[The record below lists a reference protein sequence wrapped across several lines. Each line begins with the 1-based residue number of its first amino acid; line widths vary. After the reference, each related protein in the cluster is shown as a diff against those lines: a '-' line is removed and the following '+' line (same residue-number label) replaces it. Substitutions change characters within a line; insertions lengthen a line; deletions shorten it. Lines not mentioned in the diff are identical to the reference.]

1 MVSYLIKSGICLAL
15 LLLFYHL
22 VLEREKMHHFNRF
35 YLLGS
40 ILFSFIAPLFVIYI
54 EAPMEL
60 IETTETSNQPFII
73 DITET
78 NYKPVDYLFYFLT
91 FSVIIS
97 SLLLIRFLNNLF
109 SILLKIRKSL
119 KIKHKKAILV
129 LVNDAITPHTFW
141 NYIFINIEEY
151 NSQKIEEELLTHE
164 LTHVTQK
171 HTFDVLLI
179 EFLKIVFWFN
189 PIFYFLKKSIQ
200 LNHEFLADTKVI
212 KNHKNISSYQYL
224 LLNKT
229 AWNNEYYLASNLN
242 YLLTKKRLLMMTKQS
257 SRSKILLK
265 KLAVIPV
272 LAGFAFLFAERV
284 EAEVPNNSYLDSKIT
299 KDSPDAIPLQRTSPQ
314 KDIKEKM
321 YLIKGDTLKETPR
334 KEYMHNMVVRKKDKN
349 GKLVTKKFYELTDEE
364 KRQLPPPPPLTLK
377 KKKVSKSLF
386 TKLKDGS
393 KYAIWINGK
402 HVKNNVLNKYNHTD
416 FASFSGSFVHNNA
429 RNKKFPQTYQYSLS
443 THAYFNTQNKKA
455 IKNYNK
461 WKKQNNGLI
470 PPPPPSPVVKKGEI
484 SNIPP
489 PPVPVSTKVK
499 KGSESSIPSP
509 HSPIIKKGDVSNIPP
524 PPHSKSKKGRAS
536 NIPPPPPPMSASEL
550 TFKYPNATFYFNGK
564 KINHRKAISITKNNK
579 ELSVWT
585 KDVNNKKVIEFAT
598 KKYMHSQKTV
608 SIDKINKLTNEQI
621 LKLPKGNTKK
631 ISYYLDNKLI
641 SLEVYNK
648 INKNNIATIHVKRDK
663 EGNNS
668 IYVTRK

>member
-78 NYKPVDYLFYFLT
+78 NYKPIDYLFYFLT

-284 EAEVPNNSYLDSKIT
+284 EAKTTKIKTHTISNKEITKATFINNDSDLVKKYLSLNKSYENLRNKKPHYIKSSNKRKKKLDKLSSKLGSLYFKLSKVDKKKVRRPIKPMHPYVKLTKNNSTY
-299 KDSPDAIPLQRTSPQ
+299 
-314 KDIKEKM
+314 
-321 YLIKGDTLKETPR
+321 Y
-334 KEYMHNMVVRKKDKN
+334 
-349 GKLVTKKFYELTDEE
+349 KLWSELTVED
-364 KRQLPPPPPLTLK
+364 KKLLPPPPK
-377 KKKVSKSLF
+377 KKWKNVTYF
-386 TKLKDGS
+386 TNDTLPPPPKPIS
-393 KYAIWINGK
+393 IRY
-402 HVKNNVLNKYNHTD
+402 KNNKVAN
-416 FASFSGSFVHNNA
+416 
-429 RNKKFPQTYQYSLS
+429 
-443 THAYFNTQNKKA
+443 
-455 IKNYNK
+455 
-461 WKKQNNGLI
+461 I

-489 PPVPVSTKVK
+489 PPVPVSIKVK

-524 PPHSKSKKGRAS
+524 PPHPKSKKGSAS

-598 KKYMHSQKTV
+598 KKHMASQKTV

-641 SLEVYNK
+641 SLEAYNK